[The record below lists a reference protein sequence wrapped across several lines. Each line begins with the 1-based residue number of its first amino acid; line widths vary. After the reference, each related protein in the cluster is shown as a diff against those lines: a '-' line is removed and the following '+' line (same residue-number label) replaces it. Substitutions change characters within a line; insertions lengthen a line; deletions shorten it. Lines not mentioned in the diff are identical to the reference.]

1 MLNVKQRKYTAILLL
16 CLTVILIL
24 NISLNFGDV
33 VKVIAFIISG
43 LILIRGIKFLLF
55 NNIDS
60 SFLQA
65 YAFGLLSA
73 SEIYFS
79 VVDYGKYGLT
89 LYTLLAI
96 TISILAFVNMCL
108 SYSNIKIKKKGMKMN
123 LIKLEEITSFI
134 IAIVIFSAIGMLLS
148 GKQFSINMP
157 VILLIYVITA
167 TNIVLQTFNRG
178 GKVNHIISLL
188 LATILV
194 VGFGFGILSCL

>member
-1 MLNVKQRKYTAILLL
+1 MLNVKQRKYTAMLLL

-24 NISLNFGDV
+24 DISLNFGDV
-33 VKVIAFIISG
+33 IKVTAFIISG

-73 SEIYFS
+73 SGIYFS

-89 LYTLLAI
+89 LYTLLTI

-108 SYSNIKIKKKGMKMN
+108 SYSNIKIKKK
-123 LIKLEEITSFI
+123 E
-134 IAIVIFSAIGMLLS
+134 
-148 GKQFSINMP
+148 
-157 VILLIYVITA
+157 
-167 TNIVLQTFNRG
+167 
-178 GKVNHIISLL
+178 
-188 LATILV
+188 
-194 VGFGFGILSCL
+194 